1 MFNFIEWFIGTVKTI
16 SIIDIADILMV
27 AYLIYQAIKLV
38 RDTRAVQ
45 LVKGLGAL
53 IMLNLFAST
62 LRLQTMTF
70 IMKNVLQIGALALLV
85 VFQPE
90 LRRALE
96 QVGRTN
102 LYNLGLFSTA
112 TSDDDA
118 ARWKTTIDAIGAAFA
133 SLSLQK
139 IGALVVIERESILG
153 EIIKTGT
160 VIDSIP
166 SAEMIGNVFFP
177 NSPLHD
183 GAMIIRNAKLYA
195 AGCFLPLS
203 DNYEIGKELG
213 TRHRAA
219 LGMSENSDAVV
230 LVVSEETGMISMAVN
245 GKLKRGYSST
255 QLMQELTSLLIVEKD
270 ETQTKRQMFMKV
282 KR

>member
-118 ARWKTTIDAIGAAFA
+118 TRWKAAIEAIGAAFA

-160 VIDSIP
+160 VIDCIP

-183 GAMIIRNAKLYA
+183 GAMIVRNAKLYA

-245 GKLKRGYSST
+245 GKLKRGYTST
-255 QLMQELTSLLIVEKD
+255 QLMQDLTSLLIVEKD

>member
-1 MFNFIEWFIGTVKTI
+1 MFNFIEWLLGTVKTI
-16 SIIDIADILMV
+16 SIVDIADILMV

-102 LYNLGLFSTA
+102 LYNLGLFSSA

-118 ARWKTTIDAIGAAFA
+118 ARWKAAIEALGAAFA

-160 VIDSIP
+160 IIDSIP

-230 LVVSEETGMISMAVN
+230 LVVSEETGVISMAIN
-245 GKLKRGYSST
+245 GKLKRGYSSA
-255 QLMQELTSLLIVEKD
+255 QLIQELSSLLIIEKD

>member
-1 MFNFIEWFIGTVKTI
+1 MFNFIEWLLGTVKTM
-16 SIIDIADILMV
+16 SIVDIADILMV

-102 LYNLGLFSTA
+102 LYNLGLFSSA

-118 ARWKTTIDAIGAAFA
+118 ARWKAAIEALGAAFA

-160 VIDSIP
+160 IIDSIP

-230 LVVSEETGMISMAVN
+230 LVVSEETGVISMAIN
-245 GKLKRGYSST
+245 GKLKRGYSSA
-255 QLMQELTSLLIVEKD
+255 QLIQELSSLLIIEKD